1 MLIQIHQM
9 IHLPVVR
16 SYKMADFT
24 YELKETSHPTWQY
37 VERSDGA
44 IIPLDEANS
53 DYQAYLS
60 TLVSELPDTATK
72 KAK

>member
-1 MLIQIHQM
+1 
-9 IHLPVVR
+9 
-16 SYKMADFT
+16 MADFT